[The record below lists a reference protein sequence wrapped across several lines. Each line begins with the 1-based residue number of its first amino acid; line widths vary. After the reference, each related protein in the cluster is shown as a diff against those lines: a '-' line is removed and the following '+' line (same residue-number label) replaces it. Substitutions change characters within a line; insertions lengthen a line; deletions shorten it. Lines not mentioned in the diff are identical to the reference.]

1 MMKNRAGL
9 LPFAAGG
16 LAFACFIAV
25 LGFMAAAVQ
34 PPWGRTLVLL
44 LPALGFFGVGA
55 AARIGRLN
63 PRAAAALTAVLAAV
77 FLCLSVCYVFLLSI
91 RTATT
96 VTTDVKYYERAYA
109 QIGGNEAVRAHFP
122 ASVPADAR
130 EITFTYTPR
139 FLQGGEVFR
148 LSYRASEEEIIRR
161 SALLPDAAEWSGPDE
176 EWFRMHGQ
184 TGGEGD
190 TVRYQLFGSGF
201 GNHGE
206 ECCVLIRRAD
216 ARITFYYSSW

>member
-1 MMKNRAGL
+1 MKDKVWL

-16 LAFACFIAV
+16 LAFVCFLAV
-25 LGFMAAAVQ
+25 MGFMAAAVQ
-34 PPWGRTLVLL
+34 PLWGRTLVLL
-44 LPALGFFGVGA
+44 LPTLIFCGVGA
-55 AARIGRLN
+55 AARKGNLD
-63 PRAAAALTAVLAAV
+63 PHAAAALTAVLAAV
-77 FLCLSVCYVFLLSI
+77 FLLLSVFYVFLLSI
-91 RTATT
+91 WTATT
-96 VTTDVKYYERAYA
+96 VTTEVKYYGRAYG
-109 QIGGNEAVRAHFP
+109 QIEGNEAVRAHFP
-122 ASVPADAR
+122 PSVPADAR

-161 SALLPDAAEWSGPDE
+161 SALLPEAAEWSGPDE

-184 TGGEGD
+184 PGGEGD

-216 ARITFYYSSW
+216 GRITFCYSSW